1 MRTLIIVS
9 LIAYLCGSI
18 PFGYILVRIVKG
30 KDIRESGS
38 GNIGAT
44 NVARTAPVLGIA
56 TLFLDGLKG
65 FLPVK
70 ILLSPAIGVSYDAM
84 TTSYSTLIACAAVFA
99 VLGHVFSIWLKFR
112 GGKGVATGVG
122 VFFALAP
129 ASMAITIAL
138 FAAVLALTRYVSLAS
153 IVGAICFPAIAWFL
167 DFSRQPALRDYPVTL
182 AAIFISILIIAK
194 HHANIRRLL
203 AGTENRFGKAKVLE
217 LAKED

>member
-1 MRTLIIVS
+1 MRTLIIVC

-44 NVARTAPVLGIA
+44 NVARTAPILGIV
-56 TLFLDGLKG
+56 TLLLDGLKG

-70 ILLSPAIGVSYDAM
+70 ILLSPAIGISHDASV
-84 TTSYSTLIACAAVFA
+84 TSYSTLIACAAVFA
-99 VLGHVFSIWLKFR
+99 VLGHVFSVWLKFR

-129 ASMAITIAL
+129 ASMAISIVI
-138 FAAVLALTRYVSLAS
+138 FAVVLALTRYVSLAS
-153 IVGAICFPAIAWFL
+153 IIGAICFPVIAWFV
-167 DFSRQPALRDYPVTL
+167 DFSRNQVLREYPVTL

-203 AGTENRFGKAKVLE
+203 AGTENRFGKARVAA

>member
-1 MRTLIIVS
+1 MRNLIIVS

-18 PFGYILVRIVKG
+18 PFGYLLVRIVKG

-44 NVARTAPVLGIA
+44 NVARTAPVLGIV
-56 TLFLDGLKG
+56 TLLLDGLKG
-65 FLPVK
+65 YLPVK
-70 ILLSPAIGVSYDAM
+70 ILLSPSVGIPYDA
-84 TTSYSTLIACAAVFA
+84 TAITYSTLIACAAFFA
-99 VLGHVFSIWLKFR
+99 VLGHVFSVWLKFR
-112 GGKGVATGVG
+112 GGKGVATAVG

-129 ASMAITIAL
+129 ASMTITIVI
-138 FAAVLALTRYVSLAS
+138 FAVILALTRYVSLAS
-153 IVGAICFPAIAWFL
+153 IVGAICFPAIAYFL
-167 DFSRQPALRDYPVTL
+167 DFSRHPLLQAYPVTL

-203 AGTENRFGKAKVLE
+203 AGTENRFGKAKVVE

>member
-1 MRTLIIVS
+1 MSTLIIVC

-44 NVARTAPVLGIA
+44 NVARTAPLLGIV
-56 TLFLDGLKG
+56 TLLLDGLKG
-65 FLPVK
+65 YLPVK
-70 ILLSPAIGVSYDAM
+70 ILLSSSTEISYDIALI
-84 TTSYSTLIACAAVFA
+84 SFATLIACAAVFA
-99 VLGHVFSIWLKFR
+99 VLGHVFSVWLKFR

-129 ASMAITIAL
+129 TSMTITIVI
-138 FAAVLALTRYVSLAS
+138 FAIVLALSRYVSLAS
-153 IVGAICFPAIAWFL
+153 IAAAICFPAIAWFL
-167 DFSRQPALRDYPVTL
+167 DFSRDQVLRDYPVTL

-203 AGTENRFGKAKVLE
+203 AGTENRFEKAKVAA